1 MVRHRSLA
9 IAGVLALAAAAP
21 LAAQIQE
28 WQNQWYW
35 GAKGGLI
42 RYTLP
47 TAGNV
52 SHPQAGGEWL
62 ITARRAALYVSY
74 STSFTADLDNYP
86 IPQLGNTTVPAR
98 FDAMQRIQIALLVFP
113 WGGPIQPYVGGGF
126 EIESLSNPAVNCTS
140 LAAAQCTTAQN
151 YLKQHTSGGFALVM
165 AGAQIRF
172 GKVAIY
178 GQVQL
183 SPQGKDFVLPNS
195 SQSLEVGIR
204 YAFLGAREEDV
215 TTRR

>member
-9 IAGVLALAAAAP
+9 VAALLALAAAAP
-21 LAAQIQE
+21 LKAQLEE

-35 GAKGGLI
+35 GAKGGII

-47 TAGNV
+47 TLGTV
-52 SHPQAGGEWL
+52 THPQAGGEWL
-62 ITARRAALYVSY
+62 ITAKRAALYVGY
-74 STSFTADLDNYP
+74 SSSFTRDVDSVT
-86 IPQLGNTTVPAR
+86 IPTLSGSNALMS

-113 WGGPIQPYVGGGF
+113 WGGHIQPYIGGGF
-126 EIESLSNPAVNCTS
+126 EIESLSNPVASCAS
-140 LAAAQCTTAQN
+140 LTAAQCTTAQN
-151 YLKQHTSGGFALVM
+151 YLNQHTSGGFALVM

-172 GKVAIY
+172 GKLALF

-195 SQSLEVGIR
+195 SQSLEVGLR
-204 YAFLGAREEDV
+204 YAFLGSREEDV
-215 TTRR
+215 TSHR